1 MHVQNPV
8 WSKRRAQRS
17 PMKVKCQSPSLWQTK
32 RTRQRQKQCK
42 QLFSQ
47 RWRGRFVQESVC
59 SRVCTCVCVCVR
71 KRECLFVCVSRSVM
85 DEEGTRLSPS
95 PPPPNEVYRCLF
107 VIAISGAELSP
118 QDQAPIYLCLT
129 KQDGTTK
136 TTQNIIQPLNR
147 LFFVVIVQC
156 QSQRKL
162 DGKSAN

>member
-1 MHVQNPV
+1 
-8 WSKRRAQRS
+8 
-17 PMKVKCQSPSLWQTK
+17 
-32 RTRQRQKQCK
+32 
-42 QLFSQ
+42 
-47 RWRGRFVQESVC
+47 
-59 SRVCTCVCVCVR
+59 
-71 KRECLFVCVSRSVM
+71 M
-85 DEEGTRLSPS
+85 DEEGTRL
-95 PPPPNEVYRCLF
+95 PPPPPEVYRCLF

>member
-1 MHVQNPV
+1 MSVSFTVTNERDRDRSNVNNFSPKGDEAVLLKNPCV
-8 WSKRRAQRS
+8 RA
-17 PMKVKCQSPSLWQTK
+17 CAH
-32 RTRQRQKQCK
+32 
-42 QLFSQ
+42 
-47 RWRGRFVQESVC
+47 
-59 SRVCTCVCVCVR
+59 VCVCVR

-85 DEEGTRLSPS
+85 DEEGTRLSP
-95 PPPPNEVYRCLF
+95 PPPPHEVYRCLF

>member
-1 MHVQNPV
+1 
-8 WSKRRAQRS
+8 
-17 PMKVKCQSPSLWQTK
+17 
-32 RTRQRQKQCK
+32 
-42 QLFSQ
+42 
-47 RWRGRFVQESVC
+47 
-59 SRVCTCVCVCVR
+59 
-71 KRECLFVCVSRSVM
+71 M
-85 DEEGTRLSPS
+85 DEEGTR
-95 PPPPNEVYRCLF
+95 PPPPPHEVYRCLF

-118 QDQAPIYLCLT
+118 QNQAPIYLCLT